1 MRAIVISDIHG
12 DYTNLNS
19 ILLSQS
25 KAEVVFFLGDG
36 EEDIE
41 RIKHNFPNKM
51 FVMVKGNCDWG
62 SKLPIEQFFTLEGKK
77 IMLTHGHAYDVKL
90 TYNRIINNAK
100 YNDCDVLLFGHTHSP
115 LTLYED
121 GLYIMNPGSACGY
134 DATYGTLDITPQ
146 GIVTNIVNIKS

>member
-1 MRAIVISDIHG
+1 MRALVISDIHG
-12 DYTNLNS
+12 DSSNLNS

-62 SKLPIEQFFTLEGKK
+62 SKLPVEQFFTLEGKK

-115 LTLYED
+115 ITLYED
-121 GLYIMNPGSACGY
+121 GLYIMNPGSAHGY
-134 DATYGTLDITPQ
+134 NATYGTLDITPQ
-146 GIVTNIVNIKS
+146 GIVTNIVNIK

>member
-1 MRAIVISDIHG
+1 MRALVISDIHG

-41 RIKHNFPNKM
+41 KIKHNFPNKM

-62 SKLPIEQFFTLEGKK
+62 SQLPIEQFFTLEGKK

-90 TYNRIINNAK
+90 TYNRIINTAK
-100 YNDCDVLLFGHTHSP
+100 YNDCDVLLFGHTHMP
-115 LTLYED
+115 ITLYEN
-121 GLYIMNPGSACGY
+121 GLYIMNPGTSCGY
-134 DATYGTLDITPQ
+134 SATYGTLDITPQ
-146 GIVTNIVNIKS
+146 GIVTNIVNIKR

>member
-1 MRAIVISDIHG
+1 MRALVISDIHG
-12 DYTNLNS
+12 DYSNLNS

-41 RIKHNFPNKM
+41 RIKLNFPNKM

-62 SKLPIEQFFTLEGKK
+62 SKLPVEQFFTLEGKK
-77 IMLTHGHAYDVKL
+77 IMLTHGHTYDVKL

-100 YNDCDVLLFGHTHSP
+100 YNDCDVLLFGHTHNP
-115 LTLYED
+115 ITLYED
-121 GLYIMNPGSACGY
+121 GLYIMNPGSAYGY
-134 DATYGTLDITPQ
+134 NATYGTLDITPQ
-146 GIVTNIVNIKS
+146 GIVTNIINVK